1 MKLFI
6 KLASQEVRTYSRAN
20 QIIAKVSVG
29 AVLCFIII
37 GIPELIPQLG
47 GIFYWYS
54 DYDFVTIYAIT
65 VFAFVHMLWICSV
78 IAMLLEKE
86 LPRWHRTINIL
97 APLIINGGIVL
108 ALLLEAYIPIDVI
121 YQLSRTL
128 TKDIPLMSL
137 ILSILFVIAVWLI
150 NTVIVLRSHARSKQ
164 QLIDSHSDNIHI

>member
-1 MKLFI
+1 MKLSI

-37 GIPELIPQLG
+37 GILC

-54 DYDFVTIYAIT
+54 EYDFVTIYAIT

-164 QLIDSHSDNIHI
+164 PQIDSHSDNIHI

>member
-1 MKLFI
+1 MKLSI

-37 GIPELIPQLG
+37 GILV

-54 DYDFVTIYAIT
+54 DYAFVTIYAIT

-108 ALLLEAYIPIDVI
+108 ALLLEAYIPREVI

-128 TKDIPLMSL
+128 TEDIPMMGLM
-137 ILSILFVIAVWLI
+137 LSIIFVIAVWII
-150 NTVIVLRSHARSKQ
+150 NTIIVLRTIARTKEKK
-164 QLIDSHSDNIHI
+164 

>member
-37 GIPELIPQLG
+37 GILG
-47 GIFYWYS
+47 GIFYCYS

-65 VFAFVHMLWICSV
+65 VFAFVHMLCICSV

-86 LPRWHRTINIL
+86 LPRRHRTINIL

>member
-1 MKLFI
+1 MKLSI

-108 ALLLEAYIPIDVI
+108 ALLLEAYIPREVI

-128 TKDIPLMSL
+128 TEDIPMMGLM
-137 ILSILFVIAVWLI
+137 LSIIFVIAVWII
-150 NTVIVLRSHARSKQ
+150 NTIIVLRTIARTKEKK
-164 QLIDSHSDNIHI
+164 